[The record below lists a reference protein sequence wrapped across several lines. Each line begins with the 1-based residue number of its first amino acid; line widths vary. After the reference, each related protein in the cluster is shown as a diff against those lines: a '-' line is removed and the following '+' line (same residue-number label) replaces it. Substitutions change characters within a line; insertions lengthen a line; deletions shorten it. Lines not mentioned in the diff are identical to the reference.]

1 MNENVKIFGAALDVS
16 DNPTKLLI
24 KLTYLNRLAQN
35 LIDLSA
41 NFKDPYE
48 GFVLHSKILSRG
60 KFLKIGKFNI
70 LSWLRPKPNI
80 QDLPLITLLEFQNFV
95 NSGELKKYSIELE
108 RFVENK
114 VFPSVPL
121 MIGVDHSLTG
131 GVLRA
136 MAKRYGAVNML
147 VIVLDAH
154 FDAIPASISLK
165 LAKYAKAHKDEI
177 HSLIDLDSIDEN
189 IEIKD
194 TYNCASFIDY
204 LIKENIVIPQNLIV
218 FGCQD
223 YPSKELKSKSDS
235 NVQDY
240 VNFYLDFE
248 KKGVNFVSVNED
260 RKKMI
265 EKFKEILQNVST
277 PYVYISLDVDVSA
290 FKEVLATRFMNVIGI
305 EKEVILDAAKEIK
318 RYMKVRNC
326 DLIGLDIMEVETY
339 MLNKELKK
347 SAKKDKTI
355 ELVDDFLEVIFDQ
368 VI

>member
-1 MNENVKIFGAALDVS
+1 MSKNVKIFGAALDAT
-16 DNPTKLLI
+16 DHPTKLLI
-24 KLTYLNRLAQN
+24 KHSYLNRLAQN

-41 NFKDPYE
+41 DFKDPYE
-48 GFVLHSKILSRG
+48 GFVLHSNLLSRE

-70 LSWLRPKPNI
+70 SSWLRPKPNI
-80 QDLPLITLLEFQNFV
+80 QDLQLLTLLEFQRFV
-95 NSGELKKYSIELE
+95 NNGELE
-108 RFVENK
+108 RYSIALEKFIEDK
-114 VFPSVPL
+114 VFPGVSL
-121 MIGVDHSLTG
+121 MIGVDHSFSG

-136 MAKRYGAVNML
+136 MAKKYGAVNIL
-147 VIVLDAH
+147 VIVFDAH

-194 TYNCASFIDY
+194 TYSCASFIDY

-240 VNFYLDFE
+240 VNYYLNFE
-248 KKGVNFVSVNED
+248 RKGVKFVSVDED
-260 RKKMI
+260 RKEMI
-265 EKFKEILQNVST
+265 ESLKKILKTVST
-277 PYVYISLDVDVSA
+277 PYVYISFDVDVSA
-290 FKEVLATRFMNVIGI
+290 FKEVLATRFMNAIGI
-305 EKEVILDAAKEIK
+305 EKEVILNAANEIK
-318 RYMKVRNC
+318 NYMRSRNSN
-326 DLIGLDIMEVETY
+326 LIGVDLMEIETY

-347 SAKKDKTI
+347 SGRKDNTI
-355 ELVDDFLEVIFDQ
+355 ELCDEFLKIFFE
-368 VI
+368 